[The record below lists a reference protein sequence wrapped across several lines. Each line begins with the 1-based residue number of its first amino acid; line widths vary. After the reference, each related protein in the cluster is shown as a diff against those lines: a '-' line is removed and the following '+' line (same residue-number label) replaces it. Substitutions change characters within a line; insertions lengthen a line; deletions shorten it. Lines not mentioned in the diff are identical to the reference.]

1 MSAVVDVV
9 CITKAATQASRK
21 FGGNMVSGQS
31 IFKCKST
38 AQRLRDT
45 ISEQMANEGASW
57 QRKREE
63 YDRPVHALNEPTSIN
78 MEMCINTIC
87 ILHY

>member
-45 ISEQMANEGASW
+45 ISEQMDKQTKGRHGNANEKSMI
-57 QRKREE
+57 
-63 YDRPVHALNEPTSIN
+63 DRYMH
-78 MEMCINTIC
+78 
-87 ILHY
+87 